1 MNIGWMRVANIV
13 KVGLQSIARNK
24 MRSALTMLG
33 IVIGVACVIAMVAV
47 ASGASRSI
55 QAQIDALGT
64 NFLMIFPGTTTSSGA
79 RMFSGSSNLTVE
91 DAAAIRADCPSVAY
105 VSATARTSAQV
116 VAGELNWATQIQGVD
131 VDFPFIRSWNVSAGD
146 FFTDADVR
154 AATKVAVLGRTVAD
168 ALFPAGDAVGSTIR
182 IKNVPFRVVGVLEK
196 KGGSTMGQDQDD
208 VIVAP
213 YTTVMKRLE
222 GRSRVGMILAA
233 ASSPD
238 RVDEAQAEIE
248 TLLRQRHRIGPGQD
262 ADFMIRSQEEMASTA
277 AASSKTLS
285 VLLGSVA
292 AISLLVGGIGI
303 MNIMLVS
310 VTERTREIG
319 IRMAIGAKG
328 RHVLAQF
335 LLEAVVLS
343 VVGGLAGIL
352 LGVGASELIARYAGW
367 PVALGAGPILMAFG
381 FAALIGI
388 FFGFYPARRAAALD
402 PIDALR
408 FE

>member
-1 MNIGWMRVANIV
+1 
-13 KVGLQSIARNK
+13 
-24 MRSALTMLG
+24 
-33 IVIGVACVIAMVAV
+33 
-47 ASGASRSI
+47 
-55 QAQIDALGT
+55 
-64 NFLMIFPGTTTSSGA
+64 
-79 RMFSGSSNLTVE
+79 
-91 DAAAIRADCPSVAY
+91 
-105 VSATARTSAQV
+105 
-116 VAGELNWATQIQGVD
+116 
-131 VDFPFIRSWNVSAGD
+131 
-146 FFTDADVR
+146 VR
-154 AATKVAVLGRTVAD
+154 GATKIAVLGRTVAD
-168 ALFPAGDAVGSTIR
+168 ALFPSGQAVGETLR
-182 IKNVPFRVVGVLEK
+182 IKNVPFRVVGVLER

-208 VIVAP
+208 AIIAP

-233 ASSPD
+233 AISPD
-238 RVDEAQAEIE
+238 RVSDAQGEIDL
-248 TLLRQRHRIGPGQD
+248 LLRQRHRIGPGQD

-277 AASSKTLS
+277 AESSKTLS

-343 VVGGLAGIL
+343 VVGGLIGIL

-367 PVALGAGPILMAFG
+367 PVELGPGPIFMAFG